1 MAPKP
6 APQERPSNRVEIVIG
21 RGLAVSVHPVIAWR
35 LLPPSRRVL
44 MVFGY
49 FAVSYVTVFSA
60 LQILN

>member
-6 APQERPSNRVEIVIG
+6 LPRERPSNRIEIMIG
-21 RGLAVSVHPVIAWR
+21 RGLAVSVHPATAWR
-35 LLPPSRRVL
+35 LLTPSRRAL

-49 FAVSYVTVFSA
+49 FAVSYVAVFSA

>member
-6 APQERPSNRVEIVIG
+6 LPRERPSNRIEIMIG
-21 RGLAVSVHPVIAWR
+21 RSLAMSVHPAIAWR
-35 LLPPSRRVL
+35 LLSPSRRAL

-60 LQILN
+60 LEFLL